1 MSNRWIRSERLIVI
15 AHRGNSIAAPENTMP
30 AYIMAQQL
38 GADMIEADVN
48 ISRDGVLV
56 MIHDWKLDRT
66 TNLKGAI
73 HETTT
78 EDLLKADAGGW
89 FSEEFRGV
97 KIPTTEELLDFAKV
111 KGISLCFEV
120 KGGEPNRAKIIAEQ
134 ITKLLIKY
142 DAFEWVFLSS
152 YFHDALA
159 AAKKIAPHLML
170 APERL
175 PDDVEPD
182 IREALRQVDRL
193 RCDVLQIHHRYLYPE
208 FMDAM
213 HNANIAMW
221 AWPTTTKEEILH
233 AISRKADGVMGDDTE
248 MAIDLVNKHCPLG

>member
-1 MSNRWIRSERLIVI
+1 MSNPWMRSERPIVI
-15 AHRGNSIAAPENTMP
+15 AHRGNSIATPENTMP
-30 AYIMAQQL
+30 AYQMAQQL

-66 TNLKGAI
+66 TNLKGAV

-78 EDLLKADAGGW
+78 KDLLKADAGGW
-89 FSEEFRGV
+89 FSNEFQGA
-97 KIPTTEELLDFAKV
+97 KIPTTEELLEFAKI

-120 KGGEPNRAKIIAEQ
+120 KGGEPKRAKIIAEK
-134 ITKLLIKY
+134 ITELLEKH
-142 DAFEWVFLSS
+142 DAFEWAFLSS

-159 AAKKIAPHLML
+159 SAKKIAPQLML

-182 IREALRQVDRL
+182 IGEALRQVDYL
-193 RCDVLQIHHRYLYPE
+193 SCDVLQIHHCYLYPE

-213 HNANIAMW
+213 HKANIAIW

-233 AISRKADGVMGDDTE
+233 AISRKVDGVMGDDTE
-248 MAIDLVNKHCPLG
+248 MAIELVNKYCPPG